1 MITISAKVQNSQNKN
16 HIVLKT
22 LDKEHSIT
30 IPSKSNGFG
39 SSVNGGE
46 TLFLALAICYCNDLY
61 REAEKKSIILILT
74 NGPTHFLIVKKIIL
88 ILYIT

>member
-61 REAEKKSIILILT
+61 REAEKKSINVTEGKNNHKATT
-74 NGPTHFLIVKKIIL
+74 NNATKIQIK
-88 ILYIT
+88 